1 MELIEKKGPRSRTL
15 TTGDF
20 FVKPFF
26 FKKIYSGGSE
36 QVKQVKQLLHRKSEA
51 DKLIFWGKRA
61 KKLAIFEV
69 ASPEI
74 ILFLRP

>member
-26 FKKIYSGGSE
+26 LKNVFK
-36 QVKQVKQLLHRKSEA
+36 
-51 DKLIFWGKRA
+51 
-61 KKLAIFEV
+61 
-69 ASPEI
+69 EI
-74 ILFLRP
+74 